1 MRTLVFIQ
9 FHDLSTE
16 SPQHTSA
23 NLQLHSIRASQSAWT
38 SCDQRF
44 SNADD
49 ENKQHIHVQ
58 KVKNIKAP
66 AVWVPAI
73 RISCFDLKPLV

>member
-1 MRTLVFIQ
+1 MFVQ

-23 NLQLHSIRASQSAWT
+23 NLQLHSTWANQSAWTT

-44 SNADD
+44 SNAKD

-73 RISCFDLKPLV
+73 LISCFDLKPLV